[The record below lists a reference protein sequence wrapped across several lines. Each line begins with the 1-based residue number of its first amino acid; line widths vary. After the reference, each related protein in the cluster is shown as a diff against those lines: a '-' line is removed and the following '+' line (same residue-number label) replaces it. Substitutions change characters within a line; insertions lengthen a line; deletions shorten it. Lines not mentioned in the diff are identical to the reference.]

1 MLQAIYVTNVTEL
14 QMLNVKLNFFPVFSQ
29 KNINICLVVVLKSK

>member
-14 QMLNVKLNFFPVFSQ
+14 QMLNVKLNFSPVFSQ
-29 KNINICLVVVLKSK
+29 KNINICLVGVLKSK